1 VCNLWSLISR
11 LTHPPIFWKV
21 LGRREGASL
30 FWLPMWFDTLWG
42 DPISKFL
49 LRTFADTSNSV
60 FGPTQS
66 LLQHDDLRRKGR
78 KGGGLEL
85 DDLSKGDGQKHT
97 WTNAFINLLQ
107 YGLLTKWLSLKW
119 YYNLHVLVLLT
130 LQINWGFCFYS
141 KVVPSPYLSFNF
153 EWWKSTNAV
162 LLIPCQNSN
171 LKWPNVWQLL

>member
-1 VCNLWSLISR
+1 MEFDISPYPPTPLLEGIGKERGCITFVTTYVIWYFVRGPNL
-11 LTHPPIFWKV
+11 PIFIMYLCRHFQQCFWPYTKSSTTWWSEE
-21 LGRREGASL
+21 EG
-30 FWLPMWFDTLWG
+30 
-42 DPISKFL
+42 
-49 LRTFADTSNSV
+49 
-60 FGPTQS
+60 
-66 LLQHDDLRRKGR
+66 KGR

-97 WTNAFINLLQ
+97 WTNTFINLLQ